1 MHATPTQAVPLH
13 TSCAL
18 TEDEIDAAIRRAD
31 IHNLFGM
38 KARRPARPK
47 PPLRPSG
54 DFYTLVAVSFL
65 LAATYATIWRCTATY
80 ATIACDP
87 RIEVC
92 K

>member
-1 MHATPTQAVPLH
+1 
-13 TSCAL
+13 
-18 TEDEIDAAIRRAD
+18 
-31 IHNLFGM
+31 M

-54 DFYTLVAVSFL
+54 DFYTLVAVGFL

>member
-13 TSCAL
+13 TSCASPRCRI
-18 TEDEIDAAIRRAD
+18 EAAIRRAD

-54 DFYTLVAVSFL
+54 DFYTLVAVGFL